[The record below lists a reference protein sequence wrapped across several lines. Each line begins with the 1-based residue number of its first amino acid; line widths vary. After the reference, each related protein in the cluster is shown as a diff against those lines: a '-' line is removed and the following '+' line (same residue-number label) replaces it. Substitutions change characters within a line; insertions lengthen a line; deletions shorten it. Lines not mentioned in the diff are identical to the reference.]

1 MTVQSD
7 SLSLPRDQKGQEP
20 LQLIEDLTMN
30 TDAYQEEILCKILT
44 QNANS
49 EYLKRFGLN
58 AATDRYTFKSK
69 VPVVTY
75 EDLRPDIE
83 RIANGD
89 RSPILCAHPISEF
102 LTRYTPISLS
112 LRNSRMH
119 LYLSYKN
126 VIHGLI
132 LRIVL

>member
-1 MTVQSD
+1 MAVQSV
-7 SLSLPRDQKGQEP
+7 SLSLPLDLKGQDA
-20 LQLIEDLTMN
+20 LQIIEDLTKN
-30 TDAYQEEILCKILT
+30 TDPIQEEVLRQILS
-44 QNANS
+44 QNANT

-58 AATDRYTFKSK
+58 AATDRHTFKSK

-112 LRNSRMH
+112 LS
-119 LYLSYKN
+119 
-126 VIHGLI
+126 
-132 LRIVL
+132 